1 MFIELSCS
9 CSAAIQID
17 VEKSREEA
25 AWLLINR
32 FANAHVSCG
41 FISPLLEEA
50 VIVTSTLN
58 IIVDDQDS

>member
-1 MFIELSCS
+1 VYIELSCS

-25 AWLLINR
+25 AWLFVNR

-41 FISPLLEEA
+41 FILPLLEELP
-50 VIVTSTLN
+50 IGTSTLN
-58 IIVDDQDS
+58 ITVNDQDN